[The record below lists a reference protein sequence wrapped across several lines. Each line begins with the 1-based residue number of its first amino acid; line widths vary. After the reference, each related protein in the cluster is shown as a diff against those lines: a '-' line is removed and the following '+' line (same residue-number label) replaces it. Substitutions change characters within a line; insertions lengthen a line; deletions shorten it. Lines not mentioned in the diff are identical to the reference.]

1 MKEGKKA
8 MQRELTA
15 TSPLLDK
22 DGNLVQVGWA
32 RQALLDCNLEN
43 ARFYRLARPLQ
54 AFRLKRWDYYGVTTP
69 DFFFSATLAHLGYA
83 GTVFVYTLDFAS
95 GELHEE
101 TLLVPLGRGIYL
113 PRNSDQRPGLEGREG
128 DSTFDNGEVRIAFRL
143 EGAKRRV
150 QVDWPAFN
158 GGQGLSA
165 DVGLHLRPEHESMAI
180 VIPIPDRRF
189 YYNRKINCLPAD
201 GWVQRGEQ
209 RTTLTPQDSLGNMD
223 WGRGVW
229 EYRSF
234 WVWASAS
241 TFLPGGR
248 TLGLNL
254 GFGFGETSAATE
266 NALILDGRIHK
277 LGEVRFDY
285 DPADFT
291 HPWRMTAPDGR
302 LDLEFI
308 PFKERVARSNVLL
321 IQSEVHQMFGHYQ
334 GQVISDEGET
344 IPLQG
349 VIGFAEEHHAQW

>member
-1 MKEGKKA
+1 
-8 MQRELTA
+8 MQRELT
-15 TSPLLDK
+15 TPSPLLDK
-22 DGNLVQVGWA
+22 GGNLVQVGWA
-32 RQALLDCNLEN
+32 RQPLLDCNLEN
-43 ARFYRLARPLQ
+43 ARFYRLARPFQ

-69 DFFFSATLAHLGYA
+69 EFFFSATLAHLGYA

-95 GELHEE
+95 GDLREE
-101 TLLVPLGRGIYL
+101 TLLVPLGRGIRL
-113 PRNSDQRPGLEGREG
+113 PRNSDQG
-128 DSTFDNGEVRIAFRL
+128 DSTFDNGQVRITFRL
-143 EGAKRRV
+143 EGIKRRV
-150 QVDWPAFN
+150 QVDWPAFD

-165 DVGLHLRPEHESMAI
+165 DVGLNLRPEHESMAI
-180 VIPIPDRRF
+180 VIPIHGRRF
-189 YYNRKINCLPAD
+189 YYNRKVNCLPAE

-209 RTTLTPQDSLGNMD
+209 RTNLTPQDSLGNLD

-241 TFLPGGR
+241 AFLPDRR

-266 NALILDGRIHK
+266 NAVILDGRIHK

-285 DPADFT
+285 DSADFMR
-291 HPWRMTAPDGR
+291 PWRMTAPNGR

-308 PFKERVARSNVLL
+308 PFKERVARSHVLL

-334 GQVISDEGET
+334 GQVVTDDGET
-344 IPLQG
+344 IPVQG
-349 VIGFAEEHHAQW
+349 VIGFAEEHHARW